1 MKYRYILLLMF
12 GMIVCPL
19 FSGCGER
26 GPAQVPSVV
35 EDVTQPVTFLS
46 DYTTG
51 LEIARQERKPIL
63 LFFSVPD
70 NAGSQRMMRTTF
82 CDDEIKRLAEWLVCV
97 HVDGSQ
103 ESALCESLG
112 ISSFPT
118 IILSNVDGVEV
129 RRLVGKQT
137 PDQLA
142 VQIHVLLQAVAQRPQ
157 TASVRGCADIGGTNT
172 TAQQNSRMSVAK

>member
-1 MKYRYILLLMF
+1 MKYRLILLLVLAM
-12 GMIVCPL
+12 VACPL
-19 FSGCGER
+19 FSGCSESS
-26 GPAQVPSVV
+26 PAQSLST
-35 EDVTQPVTFLS
+35 VTDLKQPVAFVS
-46 DYTTG
+46 DHSAG

-70 NAGSQRMMRTTF
+70 NAGSQRMMNTTF
-82 CDDEIKRLAEWLVCV
+82 CDDEIKRLSEWLVCI

-103 ESALCESLG
+103 ESTLCESLG

-118 IILSNVDGVEV
+118 IILSNVDGLEV

-142 VQIHVLLQAVAQRPQ
+142 VQIHVLLQVLAQRPQ
-157 TASVRGCADIGGTNT
+157 AIG
-172 TAQQNSRMSVAK
+172 R